1 MSLIC
6 NVCMHHCSLD
16 EGQVGRCRARGI
28 KDGRNISLN
37 YGIISSLALD
47 PIEKKPLKM
56 FHPGK
61 NILSVGTYGCN
72 LSCPF
77 CQNHEIAQTFVPTD
91 PPRHM
96 SPIELCE
103 LAQDMKKNDNI
114 GIAFTYNEPLIG
126 YEFVYNT
133 ARINKTNGLLNVA
146 VTNGSVMPDIFN
158 KLLKYIDAMNI
169 DLKSFTDEGYAKLGG
184 DLTTVKENIIAA
196 SKSCH
201 VELTTLIVPS
211 ISDDPEDMKRE
222 SEWIASI
229 DPKIPLHITRYFPR
243 YRMTKGDPTDPDLLY
258 KLSDIA
264 GQYLHNVFIGNI

>member
-6 NVCMHHCSLD
+6 NVCIHHCSLD

-28 KDGRNISLN
+28 KDGKNISLN

-72 LSCPF
+72 LLCPF
-77 CQNHEIAQTFVPTD
+77 CQNHEIAQTFVPSD
-91 PPRHM
+91 PPRRM

-243 YRMTKGDPTDPDLLY
+243 YRMTKGDPTDPGLLY